1 MNTTKS
7 MVMEALRS
15 RYIAREREDTVEFLT
30 AVESGTPVNIDK
42 LDWLI
47 RRIMVAATAREV
59 VESLSQGTAGE
70 PLDPIFSDDE
80 VVVVAGKDEDDQEKT
95 EEVKE

>member
-59 VESLSQGTAGE
+59 RSCVRCVTGCACPGSIV
-70 PLDPIFSDDE
+70 P
-80 VVVVAGKDEDDQEKT
+80 VVPTVSVRRRRARWKPT
-95 EEVKE
+95 IHRTT